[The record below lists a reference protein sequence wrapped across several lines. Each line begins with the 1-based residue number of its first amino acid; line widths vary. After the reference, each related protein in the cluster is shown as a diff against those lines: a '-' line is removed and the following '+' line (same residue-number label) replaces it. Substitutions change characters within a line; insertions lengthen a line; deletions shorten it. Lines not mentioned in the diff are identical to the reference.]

1 MDAERAHALA
11 DAETSGPTQ
20 PVSTVNVADSRA
32 LFDNFVT
39 QPHAAFHES
48 ILPPKGTYTVQDHPV
63 AVEGGEI
70 SVRSLVPVVEDANE
84 TFPVLVFIHGGG
96 MCLGGIELD
105 DYALRGWCVRHKISI
120 VNVGYRLAPE
130 NPFPTAIN
138 DCHITLQWVVSNA
151 SILKADLSKGF
162 IVGGH
167 SAGAYVSAV
176 LAHIARDDPFFEGRR
191 LTGQLLREPTVCR
204 YQAYPESLKAK
215 FRSIEENKDVPPVTK
230 DQLDRLRAWYNAP
243 PTDPRSSPLLY
254 PSHEGLPRAYI
265 QASQLDVLRD
275 DGLVYA
281 EVLKEAGV
289 EVKMD
294 LYPGVGHGWYYND
307 PTSAASA
314 RAREGVEEALEWLLG
329 RRQS

>member
-1 MDAERAHALA
+1 MNAELAHSPA
-11 DAETSGPTQ
+11 DAETSGSTEL
-20 PVSTVNVADSRA
+20 VSTGGVAESRA
-32 LFDNFVT
+32 LFDKFVT
-39 QPHAAFHES
+39 KPYVAFHES
-48 ILPPKGTYTVQDHPV
+48 ILPAKGTYDVQDHLV

-70 SVRSLVPVVEDANE
+70 SVRCLVPVVEDANE
-84 TFPVLVFIHGGG
+84 TFPVLVFMHGGG
-96 MCLGGIELD
+96 MCLGSIELD
-105 DYALRGWCVRHKISI
+105 DYALRGWCVKHKISI
-120 VNVGYRLAPE
+120 VNVDYRLAPE
-130 NPFPTAIN
+130 HPFPTAVN
-138 DCHITLQWVVSNA
+138 DCHTALKWVVSNTPL
-151 SILKADLSKGF
+151 LKGDLSKGF

-167 SAGAYVSAV
+167 SAGAYLCAV
-176 LAHIARDDPFFEGRR
+176 LVHIARDDPFFEGRR

-204 YQAYPESLKAK
+204 YQAYPESLKHK

-230 DQLDRLRAWYNAP
+230 GQLDRLRAWYNGP
-243 PTDPRSSPLLY
+243 PTDPRCSPLLY

-289 EVKMD
+289 EVKVE
-294 LYPGVGHGWYYND
+294 LYPDVGHGWYYND

-314 RAREGVEEALEWLLG
+314 RAREGVDEALEWLLG